1 MKKKSFKV
9 LDNSKNFS
17 QSLTINTF
25 LLAQMLS
32 AILYLVPNMTL
43 DFSLKRFKK
52 NKNKNLSRVV
62 TNKTLQL
69 PHFHNGGFVCGIPVG
84 D

>member
-1 MKKKSFKV
+1 MKKKSFEV
-9 LDNSKNFS
+9 LDNSKNLS

-25 LLAQMLS
+25 LLAQMLY

-43 DFSLKRFKK
+43 ELSLKRC
-52 NKNKNLSRVV
+52 
-62 TNKTLQL
+62 
-69 PHFHNGGFVCGIPVG
+69 HNGGFVCGIPVG